1 MPEHENK
8 TLHPAAHAPTM
19 RGVPRVVAITTSY
32 RRPAQLAQ
40 LFDSLATE
48 APSLA
53 GALVVDNANDPAV
66 EAVAG
71 RATVPVRVLAP
82 GRNLG
87 CGGGVAF
94 GLRDALRDPA
104 VTHAWIFDD
113 DAAATPGALAALL
126 VALDLAQADAAMP
139 LVTNATGHIGWYP
152 GPLAQPA
159 WSIVRQ
165 AGVTPAAFRAACGDT
180 PLRWAWA
187 PWPSLLVSRRAIE
200 AVGLP
205 RDDFWFQ
212 GEDLEWTLRITER
225 FIGVLAPAAEC
236 RHFPPLGG
244 LARAQLKSAA
254 MLQNNSF
261 TATRLPHGRR
271 LLRHAPGNTWRFL
284 AGARFTPKAFVLV
297 WCAQWRGLVRGLPAG
312 APGADAFRRAWER
325 LG

>member
-126 VALDLAQADAAMP
+126 AALDLAQADAAMP

-165 AGVTPAAFRAACGDT
+165 AGVKFEPWCDAREQPPHGFERRERRAAGGAPRDRHRFVQAADRAGFQDRPGQLVQPMQ
-180 PLRWAWA
+180 PLLPPPRRGGGRHRLRRPTARGA
-187 PWPSLLVSRRAIE
+187 RDGGGGSELEKIATCSQSRRQITRRSGPA
-200 AVGLP
+200 
-205 RDDFWFQ
+205 
-212 GEDLEWTLRITER
+212 LE
-225 FIGVLAPAAEC
+225 P
-236 RHFPPLGG
+236 
-244 LARAQLKSAA
+244 RAQ
-254 MLQNNSF
+254 
-261 TATRLPHGRR
+261 G
-271 LLRHAPGNTWRFL
+271 
-284 AGARFTPKAFVLV
+284 
-297 WCAQWRGLVRGLPAG
+297 
-312 APGADAFRRAWER
+312 D
-325 LG
+325 